1 MKAIAVPLPR
11 LLRATLGGELE
22 RPVLPVAAVSFI
34 YSASF
39 STFWIYVGVYVVKGL
54 GWPAGRVGV
63 LFLLTA
69 PTAAVANYLSGR
81 LSDRVG
87 RKRLIV
93 ASFALSSINLFT
105 LAAIGRGTVLP
116 FALIVL
122 QGVIGAPAYSLD
134 RVVATDLVVD
144 RTRRESAFA
153 TLRVGTNLGVF
164 SGPPLAALLIFAGGW
179 SSFLAGLAAL
189 GVLGV
194 LAASTLLPA
203 TGRPTKRQ
211 RDTAVSSR
219 TVLRD
224 RPFALLL
231 LSTLLAFTDYCGFE
245 AVLPVIAVTTYGLSP
260 STWGLLVV
268 ISPLLVVLLQLRVTR
283 ISARIPTAERLG
295 LATLLMGLP
304 FLALGASAE
313 VPVIAGVIVV
323 FILGEMVWMPT
334 SQAVAAQLAPPAA
347 RGSYFGALAAMTGP
361 AWTLAPLIALELRSH
376 AGVNSV
382 WLFFAAVAAAGA
394 VTGLIAVHA
403 SELRG
408 ATRYVK
414 A

>member
-1 MKAIAVPLPR
+1 MKAI
-11 LLRATLGGELE
+11 RATLGGELE
-22 RPVLPVAAVSFI
+22 RPVLPIAVVSFI

-54 GWPAGRVGV
+54 GWPAGRVGL

-93 ASFALSSINLFT
+93 ASFALSSINLLT
-105 LAAIGRGTVLP
+105 LAAIGKGTVLP

-153 TLRVGTNLGVF
+153 TLRVATNLGVF

-179 SSFLAGLAAL
+179 RSFLAGLAVL

-194 LAASTLLPA
+194 LAASTLLPTTA
-203 TGRPTKRQ
+203 RPTEREPN
-211 RDTAVSSR
+211 TAVSLG

-304 FLALGASAE
+304 FLALCASAD
-313 VPVIAGVIVV
+313 VVVIAGVIVV
-323 FILGEMVWMPT
+323 FIVGEMVWMPT

-361 AWTLAPLIALELRSH
+361 AWTLAPLIALELRGH

-382 WLFFAAVAAAGA
+382 WLFFAVVAAAGA
-394 VTGLIAVHA
+394 VAGLAAVRA
-403 SELRG
+403 SEPRG

>member
-1 MKAIAVPLPR
+1 MKATRAV
-11 LLRATLGGELE
+11 LGGELE

-54 GWPAGRVGV
+54 GWPAGRVGI
-63 LFLLTA
+63 LFLVSA
-69 PTAAVANYLSGR
+69 PTAAVANYLSGQ

-93 ASFALSSINLFT
+93 ASFALSSLNLIT
-105 LAAIGRGTVLP
+105 LAAIGKGTVLP
-116 FALIVL
+116 FVLIVL

-134 RVVATDLVVD
+134 RVVAADVVAD
-144 RTRRESAFA
+144 RTRREGAFA
-153 TLRVGTNLGVF
+153 TLRVATNLGVF

-179 SSFLAGLAAL
+179 RSFLAGLAAL

-194 LAASTLLPA
+194 LASSFLLPK
-203 TGRPTKRQ
+203 TGRPTERVH
-211 RDTAVSSR
+211 DTAASLR
-219 TVLRD
+219 TVILD
-224 RPFALLL
+224 RPFAWLL
-231 LSTLLAFTDYCGFE
+231 LSTLLAFTDYCAFE
-245 AVLPVIAVTTYGLSP
+245 TVLPVIAVTSYGLSP

-283 ISARIPTAERLG
+283 ISARIPTAERLA

-304 FLALGASAE
+304 FLALATSAN
-313 VPVIAGVIVV
+313 VAVIAGVIVV
-323 FILGEMVWMPT
+323 FIVGEMIWMPT

-361 AWTLAPLIALELRSH
+361 AWTLAPLIALELRDH
-376 AGVNSV
+376 AGINSV
-382 WLFFAAVAAAGA
+382 WLFFAGIAAAGA
-394 VTGLIAVHA
+394 VTGLVAAHA
-403 SELRG
+403 SEPRG
-408 ATRYVK
+408 ATRYAK